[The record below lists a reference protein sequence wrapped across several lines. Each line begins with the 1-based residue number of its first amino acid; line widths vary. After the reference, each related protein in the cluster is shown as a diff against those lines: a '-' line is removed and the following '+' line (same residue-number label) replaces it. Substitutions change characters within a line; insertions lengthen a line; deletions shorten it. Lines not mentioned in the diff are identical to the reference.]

1 MDQGQ
6 TMGWVF
12 GCLETMWRGQGWMR
26 EETLYKDRD
35 GRGYRMVCHAEN
47 RTQKFDISR
56 TLW

>member
-1 MDQGQ
+1 
-6 TMGWVF
+6 
-12 GCLETMWRGQGWMR
+12 MR

-35 GRGYRMVCHAEN
+35 GPGYRMVCHAEN